1 MPRGRPRNV
10 NLAMPE
16 VPNNPQVQGPRI
28 EMEFMRHNPPTF
40 NGKGDPLTAERWIRA
55 LEKIFRF
62 LQCTDKE
69 MVTCGLYQLVDDAD
83 FWWESIRRTIS
94 EADWELFTWEDF
106 KIILYQK
113 YIPAHYQHQ
122 KANEFWNL
130 KQGNKSVADYDLQF
144 NRLSRYAPQT
154 VDTEEKRIEKFR
166 MGLKPEIGTALI
178 GKDDTNYSQML
189 SWALSIEAMQGTSK
203 ASASQPAVGDQKG
216 KRKEEGTLEQGNAAP
231 KSQGYQG
238 NSPQCVICSRHH
250 FGPCVQCYR
259 CGRQGH
265 YANACPQNSSMQ
277 GQQQQQQRPQ
287 FRQTMRSTG
296 PQGRGGRGNNNN
308 NRSNPRPQQNQ
319 QGPRAPQQARA
330 YALNQQET
338 AGNPGNLT
346 DNVVVMSPTVPQK
359 KRRTIVA
366 LTAEVDTDDL
376 HDVGEEILISA
387 SDGSESEEELDNV
400 DAEVQIEKLRM
411 KEVNDMGFGLLVHL
425 GIEKVPTRIAYWV
438 VDNFDARRSEINLQ
452 DGRRLHIEAADVYCV
467 LGFPNGDR
475 PIVRKKKFQQ
485 CKILD
490 DWLGIFG
497 SKRKSIVAK
506 DVAQEMLKHIHG
518 GEVFRRHFIVLV
530 IVCLIETSSNGYIA
544 PQILGCLGDLT
555 RVKEFDWCGYVVKGL
570 VEHKI
575 MWEKNKKK
583 NFSGPMLFLTAFYVD
598 RVVLYS
604 KTVVREF
611 PTMKN
616 WTHLLMKNR
625 ENAEIKSGRFGGGYP
640 REPIPIVMGNNDAAI
655 LQNTPTVA
663 NFDIEGACSL
673 VDMFAERFIQKAKLL
688 AITMVEIIAMVEGAP
703 QQLAGT
709 TQLQKFLDASHQLLG
724 IGNVG
729 SCSTVEAH
737 VQTQF
742 IDTQADEDFWGN
754 PDMITMIEEIES
766 AMVKRNEFIKN
777 LLDGPSFS
785 LGLTQED
792 DAGLE
797 YENEYFDFSLRDDD
811 TEEVQFVRSGI
822 QSRGIVI
829 NDNGNADGAIFD
841 KQRLEKDRMEEH
853 SYDSSRGESDQS
865 KRKRE
870 IAKGDDTY
878 DVMQDVEPFEDLTN
892 LMSKE
897 KEFVE
902 PLPHQIERRNRA
914 NMKKTE
920 KFMSPYVLRTIDISA
935 KVSKLEKELWYW
947 IFYNEEANDAG
958 VAVNRGDMLTM
969 RQNAVIRSNILDAW
983 SSVMNHK
990 ELSRS
995 PDSRYRFF
1003 ASTKPACFE
1012 IENLNGSY
1020 DKKKVMDKFVR
1031 ALDGVLKK
1039 TKGIKV
1045 ANIEL
1050 FVFPVYEMEHYQ
1062 IVCFNVKN
1070 FRVDVIDDKVS
1081 STDVD
1086 NSTSGGVP
1094 LLLVRLLL

>member
-1 MPRGRPRNV
+1 
-10 NLAMPE
+10 
-16 VPNNPQVQGPRI
+16 
-28 EMEFMRHNPPTF
+28 
-40 NGKGDPLTAERWIRA
+40 
-55 LEKIFRF
+55 
-62 LQCTDKE
+62 
-69 MVTCGLYQLVDDAD
+69 
-83 FWWESIRRTIS
+83 
-94 EADWELFTWEDF
+94 
-106 KIILYQK
+106 
-113 YIPAHYQHQ
+113 
-122 KANEFWNL
+122 
-130 KQGNKSVADYDLQF
+130 
-144 NRLSRYAPQT
+144 
-154 VDTEEKRIEKFR
+154 
-166 MGLKPEIGTALI
+166 
-178 GKDDTNYSQML
+178 
-189 SWALSIEAMQGTSK
+189 
-203 ASASQPAVGDQKG
+203 
-216 KRKEEGTLEQGNAAP
+216 
-231 KSQGYQG
+231 
-238 NSPQCVICSRHH
+238 
-250 FGPCVQCYR
+250 
-259 CGRQGH
+259 
-265 YANACPQNSSMQ
+265 
-277 GQQQQQQRPQ
+277 
-287 FRQTMRSTG
+287 
-296 PQGRGGRGNNNN
+296 
-308 NRSNPRPQQNQ
+308 
-319 QGPRAPQQARA
+319 
-330 YALNQQET
+330 
-338 AGNPGNLT
+338 
-346 DNVVVMSPTVPQK
+346 MSPTVPQK
-359 KRRTIVA
+359 KRRTVVA
-366 LTAEVDTDDL
+366 LTDEVDTDDL
-376 HDVGEEILISA
+376 HDVGEEILISG

-400 DAEVQIEKLRM
+400 DAEVQIEKLRVRDFNIRFPMIASRSSSAALVNALKRLTGKQM
-411 KEVNDMGFGLLVHL
+411 KEGNDMGFGLLVHL

-452 DGRRLHIEAADVYCV
+452 DGRRLHIEAADVYRV

-555 RVKEFDWCGYVVKGL
+555 WVKEFDWCGYVVKGL

-583 NFSGPMLFLTAFYVD
+583 TFSGPMLFLTAFYVD
-598 RVVLYS
+598 RVILYS
-604 KTVVREF
+604 KNVVREF

-625 ENAEIKSGRFGGGYP
+625 ENAEIKSGGFGGGYP

-663 NFDIEGACSL
+663 NFDIEGAGSR
-673 VDMFAERFIQKAKLL
+673 VDMFAERFMQKAKLL

-703 QQLAGT
+703 QQLAVT
-709 TQLQKFLDASHQLLG
+709 TQLQKFLDVSHQLLG
-724 IGNVG
+724 PGNVG
-729 SCSTVEAH
+729 SRSTVEAL

-754 PDMITMIEEIES
+754 PDMIAMIEEIES

-777 LLDGPSFS
+777 LPDGPSFS
-785 LGLTQED
+785 LGLTQEE

-822 QSRGIVI
+822 QSSGIVI
-829 NDNGNADGAIFD
+829 NDNGSADGAIFD
-841 KQRLEKDRMEEH
+841 KQLLEKDRM
-853 SYDSSRGESDQS
+853 
-865 KRKRE
+865 
-870 IAKGDDTY
+870 
-878 DVMQDVEPFEDLTN
+878 DVEPFEDLTN
-892 LMSKE
+892 VMSKE

-902 PLPHQIERRNRA
+902 PLPHQMERRNRV

-920 KFMSPYVLRTIDISA
+920 KFMSPYVLRTVDISA

-947 IFYNEEANDAG
+947 IFYSEEANDEEIMFASAG
-958 VAVNRGDMLTM
+958 VAVNRGDMLIM
-969 RQNAVIRSNILDAW
+969 RQNVVIRSNILDAW

-995 PDSRYRFF
+995 PDSHYRFF

-1031 ALDGVLKK
+1031 ALDGDLKK
-1039 TKGIKV
+1039 SKGIKV

-1050 FVFPVYEMEHYQ
+1050 

-1086 NSTSGGVP
+1086 NSTSEGVP
-1094 LLLVRLLL
+1094 FLLSEVFTNYLRVKGMRAKAAALSKLKVNTLDLPCSGQHKNSDCWIYAMRHMEKYMGEGLKNWKCGMRSNCESLLKKMRIKYCAEILCADINVHKDRNPKEANFHYRTSCGDGPINIDKLLRNN